1 MSNNKF
7 SNASNQ
13 EPSNLTHSPTLKL
26 SNPKTLSNSQTQNHS
41 INCNGRL
48 VDLSTPKI
56 MGILN
61 LTPDSFSDGGK
72 FNNEKA
78 ALEQSE
84 KMLKG
89 GAEIIDI
96 GPQSTRPNA
105 EFLSAKEEIRRI
117 GNMISTIKK
126 EFPEALISLDTFYA
140 ETVKFGFNEG
150 MDIINDI
157 SGGHYDEQMFDAAA
171 ETKLPYILMHVNPSY
186 ETMHEKVKFDDIT
199 LAVNQYFS
207 KKTTE
212 LLAKGVNDIILD
224 PGFGFGKTVE
234 DQMKMIDEV
243 EYLGFGKFPLL
254 IGISRK
260 SFIYKPLGK
269 SPLDINEETQKL
281 HLKVLQQGAKI
292 LRVHEVEEAAATLKI
307 FNNLK

>member
-1 MSNNKF
+1 MRN
-7 SNASNQ
+7 
-13 EPSNLTHSPTLKL
+13 HS
-26 SNPKTLSNSQTQNHS
+26 SAINYHS
-41 INCNGRL
+41 INCNGKL
-48 VDLSTPKI
+48 IDLSTPKI

-72 FNNEKA
+72 FNNENS
-78 ALEQSE
+78 ALEHAE
-84 KMLKG
+84 KLLKE

-105 EFLSAKEEIRRI
+105 EFLSAEEEIKRI
-117 GNMISTIKK
+117 GSIISLSKK

-150 MDIINDI
+150 IDIINDI
-157 SGGHYDEQMFDAAA
+157 SGGNFDDKMFDTAA

-186 ETMHEKVKFDDIT
+186 ETMHDKIKFADIT
-199 LAVNQYFS
+199 LSVNQYFS
-207 KKTTE
+207 EKTAE
-212 LLAKGVNDIILD
+212 LLEKGVYDIILD
-224 PGFGFGKTVE
+224 PGFGFGKTGE

-269 SPLDINEETQKL
+269 SALDINEETQKL
-281 HLKVLQQGAKI
+281 HMKVLQQGAKI
-292 LRVHEVEEAAATLKI
+292 LRVHDVAEAKKTVDEFLK
-307 FNNLK
+307 